1 MIIYIFFIFIVI
13 LIKTHMVLL
22 KETQCCVL
30 PCAVH
35 VNILCTE
42 RLNSRLSGKSLHCL
56 TQLSEIINEL
66 TILCIPARRDMVVSL
81 RFEDNDSVVYAFL
94 P

>member
-30 PCAVH
+30 PCAAH